1 MPQIFNSYIF
11 LMLTAISALFFIFL
25 LWLRSGQKKVEA
37 LPASSD
43 FTPKVSVVVAARN
56 EEDTLAGL
64 LDNLMEQTY
73 PDEAFEI
80 VLVNDNSIDRTA
92 EIIESYKER
101 LPNLRMV
108 NLDALPAGWAGKK
121 WAVSQGIKHAE
132 GEIILLTDAD
142 CLPPPTWI
150 ATIIQ
155 PFTDENVA
163 VVAAPT
169 PLEKHPRTL
178 LSEML
183 MLDSLALEALNV
195 GGVGQGLTITACGRN
210 MAYRKQIFE
219 DVDGYA
225 GLENLFCGDD
235 DLLMQKMVAL
245 GHGRLAVNP
254 NPDCLVPSPP
264 PPDLKTFVSQRLR
277 FASPGLR
284 YFKLPTTFAFIPI
297 VIIMAIA
304 NMVGLL
310 SLIATVAT
318 GSLIWLIPLIL
329 KILGEW
335 GLVYPYLRRIGRP
348 VRLATF
354 WLTGLLY
361 PLYIAGFGI
370 MGRFVSVEWKG
381 RPSDGELVGDKYH
394 QAG

>member
-1 MPQIFNSYIF
+1 MPQIFHSNF
-11 LMLTAISALFFIFL
+11 LLILTAISALFTLFL
-25 LWLRSGQKKVEA
+25 LWLRGGYKKVHSLA
-37 LPASSD
+37 ASST
-43 FTPKVSVVVAARN
+43 FTPRVSVVVAARN
-56 EEDTLAGL
+56 EEDALPGL
-64 LDNLMEQTY
+64 LDNLIEQTY

-80 VLVNDNSIDRTA
+80 VLVNDNSIDRTG
-92 EIIESYKER
+92 EIIESYQER

-108 NLDALPAGWAGKK
+108 NLSALPAGWAGKK
-121 WAVSQGIKHAE
+121 WAVTQGIKHAQ

-142 CLPPPTWI
+142 CLPPPKWI

-155 PFTDENVA
+155 PFADENVG
-163 VVAAPT
+163 VVTAPT
-169 PLEKHPRTL
+169 PLVKHPRTL
-178 LSEML
+178 WSEIL

-195 GGVGQGLTITACGRN
+195 AGVGRGLTITACGRN
-210 MAYRKQIFE
+210 MAYRKRIFDE
-219 DVDGYA
+219 VDGYA
-225 GLENLFCGDD
+225 GLEDLFCGDD
-235 DLLMQKMVAL
+235 DLIMQKMVAL

-264 PPDLKTFVSQRLR
+264 PPDFKTFVAQRMR

-284 YFKLPTTFAFIPI
+284 YFKVATTFAFIPV

-304 NMVGLL
+304 NLVGLL
-310 SLIATVAT
+310 SLIAAVVT
-318 GSLIWLIPLIL
+318 GSLIWLVPMLL
-329 KILGEW
+329 KILGE
-335 GLVYPYLRRIGRP
+335 GMLVYPYLRRIGRP
-348 VRLATF
+348 VRIGTF

-394 QAG
+394 RAT